1 MEDLVIAVDP
11 GREKCGIAVVG
22 ERQGIIH
29 KEIIPTVELAPTIK
43 NLLAKYGAGIIVL
56 GDRTTSK
63 EAKRELERLAS
74 TDQPL
79 KINLVDEHKSTDA
92 ARRRYWQDNPP
103 KGLWAL
109 VPTTMQTP
117 PVPVDDYVAVILAE
131 RYLTGSCLQ

>member
-22 ERQGIIH
+22 PVQGVIH
-29 KEIIPTVELAPTIK
+29 KQIIPTKELAFTIE
-43 NLLAKYGAGIIVL
+43 NLLAKYGADSIVL

-63 EAKRELERLAS
+63 EAKKKLENLRSANHPF
-74 TDQPL
+74 TV
-79 KINLVDEHKSTDA
+79 KLVDEHKSTDA

-103 KGLWAL
+103 RGLWVL
-109 VPTTMQTP
+109 IPTTMQTP

-131 RYLTGSCLQ
+131 RFLKM